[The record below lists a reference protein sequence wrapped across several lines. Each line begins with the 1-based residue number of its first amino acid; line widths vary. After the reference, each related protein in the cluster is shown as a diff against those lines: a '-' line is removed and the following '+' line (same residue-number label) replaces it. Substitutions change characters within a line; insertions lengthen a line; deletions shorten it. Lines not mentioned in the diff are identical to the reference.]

1 MATSRYEDSEIREE
15 DGTRFFES
23 TLPPDIERDEN
34 DIIINTESGQR
45 LDRIAFRQYGD
56 ADLWWIIAAANNI
69 GRGDLTVPPN
79 TRLRIPRNESRVFD
93 EFRRINDR

>member
-1 MATSRYEDSEIREE
+1 MATSRYSNSEIREE
-15 DGTRFFES
+15 DGIRFFES
-23 TLPPDIERDEN
+23 TLPPDIERSEN

-56 ADLWWIIAAANNI
+56 AELWWIIAAANNL
-69 GRGDLTVPPN
+69 GRGDLTVPAD

-93 EFRRINDR
+93 ELRKINDR